1 MTYTYTIRQP
11 FAVTREHHELP
22 IDPAFIKMC
31 GLKEGLAPSEYGLAM
46 IYLQAASYGE
56 WVINALIDVDGNLAN
71 AVQVGSIETEYGV
84 DRAHIPWIADQWIR
98 DSAAWVPAGSYE
110 IPIKDPV
117 YAKYAMSGAILA
129 RF

>member
-71 AVQVGSIETEYGV
+71 AGMPESLGPRLFQPHAKLVKEALKGV
-84 DRAHIPWIADQWIR
+84 SVALPQL
-98 DSAAWVPAGSYE
+98 S
-110 IPIKDPV
+110 
-117 YAKYAMSGAILA
+117 L
-129 RF
+129 F